1 MQCQARPACG
11 HWVIGRSCHEGGT
24 CSTKLNKGQ
33 QRSPKYEAAVCDG
46 IKGTLYSHILLS
58 VEEAA
63 NLLPVGSN
71 LQAVISPCDYRSSA
85 EVSYDHIAKMKC
97 DANATR
103 WM

>member
-1 MQCQARPACG
+1 MFHRAEKR
-11 HWVIGRSCHEGGT
+11 V
-24 CSTKLNKGQ
+24 NKGPSDTECLVV
-33 QRSPKYEAAVCDG
+33 RGPRE
-46 IKGTLYSHILLS
+46 GTFNLHILLS